1 MKSQTDNIS
10 PEAKTSKGIAYDS
23 RWMIISAIA
32 LTLFLFC
39 LEGTSEMYLRLIA
52 GQSLL
57 PLQNESASSGDEACE
72 RYFSARIP
80 FDPTVKEPRPLL
92 FRKKERS
99 SQTQSP
105 VTPCTDPDSCCPA
118 PRIPGWRARSPLRSD
133 AHEDA
138 SPFPPFSPDP
148 GEQCAPSAHFP
159 SC

>member
-1 MKSQTDNIS
+1 MRSLQKRLIRKKSVR
-10 PEAKTSKGIAYDS
+10 PYF
-23 RWMIISAIA
+23 SASNS
-32 LTLFLFC
+32 LFYSHRNFLFC

-57 PLQNESASSGDEACE
+57 PLQNESASSGDEAYE